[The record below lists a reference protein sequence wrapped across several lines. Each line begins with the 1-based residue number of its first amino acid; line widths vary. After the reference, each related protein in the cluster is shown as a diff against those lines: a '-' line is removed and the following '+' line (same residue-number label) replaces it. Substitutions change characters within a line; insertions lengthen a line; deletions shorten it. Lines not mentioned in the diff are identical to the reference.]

1 MLSFISDIYAEYLF
15 LELYASIYTDEQRR
29 LSRSSTILHTQPRR
43 RGHGGG
49 CALYTSYTSL
59 K

>member
-15 LELYASIYTDEQRR
+15 LELYTLTNNVDFLEAV
-29 LSRSSTILHTQPRR
+29 LHTQPRR

-49 CALYTSYTSL
+49 CALYSYTSL